1 MCITDTDISST
12 ATYNYALHTTHSGLR
27 AGYNM
32 AITTRASRPHPDRE
46 TGSSSSSSSSSD
58 AHINRTLS
66 GTGASPHD
74 SLAAAAN
81 RIGSYPRLYTHQPMF
96 RSHLESL
103 DILVEGVGE
112 LDSSVRTVGVWVQGQ
127 AGGGRS
133 PGGIQQKQPP
143 PGEYSDYARGLVY
156 YLRGSK
162 VVGVLLWNASDLRQ
176 KVQDVVAQQPSLHSI
191 DDLKTL
197 VALAPNDWLNL
208 IETNSS
214 IEPDSSLMG

>member
-1 MCITDTDISST
+1 
-12 ATYNYALHTTHSGLR
+12 
-27 AGYNM
+27 M

-46 TGSSSSSSSSSD
+46 ISSSSSSSSRDSSSSSSS
-58 AHINRTLS
+58 ISRTLS
-66 GTGASPHD
+66 GAGSGSGSSSQD
-74 SLAAAAN
+74 LLAAN

-96 RSHLESL
+96 RSHLEAL

-133 PGGIQQKQPP
+133 AGGIQQKQPP

-191 DDLKTL
+191 EDLKTL